1 MNRSA
6 RGRTGCVFCQGK
18 QRRTWLRYRYYCS
31 VENDTI
37 FCNHAEVEEY
47 VVLYPTHSVLDMEN
61 KPVGSLSG
69 ENIETITLSLL
80 SENGEVGTKLLR
92 MTAIS

>member
-1 MNRSA
+1 M
-6 RGRTGCVFCQGK
+6 
-18 QRRTWLRYRYYCS
+18 
-31 VENDTI
+31 
-37 FCNHAEVEEY
+37 
-47 VVLYPTHSVLDMEN
+47 LYPTHSVLDMEN